1 MARAAG
7 RAPLRART
15 RELRMKLI
23 GKGLVIDAE
32 RGENFPDYGDVEI
45 DFGLAVALPSPAGF
59 VLPNDAAI
67 TGKIAWYDLNAEL
80 LAAVTGDALSAGTVA
95 RAEAEPHQVPAEPP
109 YEVELVETTV
119 VPLSEIVIGDDN
131 RRLRRVD
138 GIPGPDEYA
147 VDGTALT
154 FHAARADLYVY
165 VDYFYSDA
173 AGGKTVVV
181 SPFSAPGAFK
191 LLATLRLYD
200 GDDGLYERELVLAA
214 ERCRRTGQLKAE
226 SAAAEPGSFG
236 FSFAVENRVP
246 GDVVVHFP

>member
-1 MARAAG
+1 
-7 RAPLRART
+7 
-15 RELRMKLI
+15 MKLI

-95 RAEAEPHQVPAEPP
+95 RAEAEPHQVPTEPP
-109 YEVELVETTV
+109 HEVELVETTV

-131 RRLRRVD
+131 WRPLSEIVIGDDNWRLRRVD
-138 GIPGPDEYA
+138 GTPGPDEYA
-147 VDGTALT
+147 VDGTSLA
-154 FHAARADLYVY
+154 FHAARAGLYVY

-214 ERCRRTGQLKAE
+214 RTGPLAAE
-226 SAAAEPGSFG
+226 SPAAEPGSFG
-236 FSFAVENRVP
+236 FAFAVENRVP